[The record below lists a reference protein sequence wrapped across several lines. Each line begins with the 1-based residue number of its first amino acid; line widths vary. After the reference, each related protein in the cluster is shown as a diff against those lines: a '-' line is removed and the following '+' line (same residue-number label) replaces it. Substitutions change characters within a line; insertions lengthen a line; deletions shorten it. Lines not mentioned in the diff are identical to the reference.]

1 MIDTNEKT
9 PQYLACLGKNTEGP
23 LFLTIYTFRLQ
34 FSNQHLYPFQR
45 VNLLTHS
52 QATSS
57 Y

>member
-1 MIDTNEKT
+1 MGLNEKT

-23 LFLTIYTFRLQ
+23 PFLTFYTFKLQ

-45 VNLLTHS
+45 VNLLTHLRV
-52 QATSS
+52 TLN